1 MHEIDVQEKF
11 KLKVPEVLVKKQCN
25 HRDAPNG
32 YSKKDVPDSSKYVYC
47 IFGEVYVIF
56 TDQAR

>member
-32 YSKKDVPDSSKYVYC
+32 YSKKMFLTPASTCTASLERC
-47 IFGEVYVIF
+47 M
-56 TDQAR
+56 